1 MKDNLQD
8 HLVGL
13 YELPPSDDILEEII
27 KTKLA
32 LNMEMDREEL
42 YWEQHARSNW
52 LLYEDQNTKYFTIVL
67 LNVGV

>member
-52 LLYEDQNTKYFTIVL
+52 LLYGDQNTKYFTIVL